1 MAPALSE
8 SPVRK
13 AARESASRQEEL
25 AKVVAIRGKVG
36 ASSFRF
42 TDSQLL
48 LLCEVVGSV
57 GLACDCLLMV
67 PRPRWL
73 ERWET
78 DGDDL
83 AM

>member
-1 MAPALSE
+1 MRS
-8 SPVRK
+8 R
-13 AARESASRQEEL
+13 AREFGAKSEEL
-25 AKVVAIRGKVG
+25 AKVAAVRAKVG
-36 ASSFRF
+36 PGSFRF

-57 GLACDCLLMV
+57 GLACDALCMV

-78 DGDDL
+78 DGDGL
-83 AM
+83 EM